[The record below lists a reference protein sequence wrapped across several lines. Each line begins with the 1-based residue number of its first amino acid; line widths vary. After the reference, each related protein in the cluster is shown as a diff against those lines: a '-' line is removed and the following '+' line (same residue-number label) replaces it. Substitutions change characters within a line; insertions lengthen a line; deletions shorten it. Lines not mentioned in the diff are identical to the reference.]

1 MAPSKILPFPLG
13 IICLL
18 FIGGFCPIPTT
29 AGGTGTNPRP
39 SGSLAKAQMLSTEDY
54 YDLDDPVTPNSPI
67 RMSKPTLTERCNYN
81 PCLEGQSCK
90 VLADSTGCLCPG
102 LTLPSVAP
110 EKPNLKSV
118 SWNGSQVVIE
128 WCAPNSYVTAYVV
141 TVAGKERQKF
151 GNNRRTGA
159 VGMIDHTAKVC
170 VAAENDSGISDGSC
184 MKYQPGDSSLA
195 LKAGLIGGALGF
207 LLLLFLA
214 ILLWR
219 HLRRRKQE
227 VSISMR
233 STALTP

>member
-1 MAPSKILPFPLG
+1 MMTLIAHRLTH
-13 IICLL
+13 LL
-18 FIGGFCPIPTT
+18 TLKHS
-29 AGGTGTNPRP
+29 AVREVE
-39 SGSLAKAQMLSTEDY
+39 LVMLSTEDY

-214 ILLWR
+214 IFNVFWKITPMRLKIKRYKRDIANCYFYFL
-219 HLRRRKQE
+219 HLKKYLFGE
-227 VSISMR
+227 V
-233 STALTP
+233 L